1 MAGAW
6 PACPG
11 AQQRRLHA
19 RMNRAPR
26 PGHPHG
32 QAAALAHAGR
42 PVRPCRAGLSRAPGG
57 CRGGRES
64 QDTDFSAYAKPS
76 MLADPW
82 RGLAGAAAAAAPAPR
97 ARAPAPAPA
106 PAPVGP
112 APPPGA
118 SLASVLADALEVRA
132 RLRIGVGVG

>member
-1 MAGAW
+1 VAGAW
-6 PACPG
+6 PACLG

-26 PGHPHG
+26 PGHADG
-32 QAAALAHAGR
+32 RAAALAHAGR

-57 CRGGRES
+57 GRGGRES
-64 QDTDFSAYAKPS
+64 EDIDFSAYAKPS

-82 RGLAGAAAAAAPAPR
+82 QGLAAAAAAAAPAPH
-97 ARAPAPAPA
+97 APAPAPG
-106 PAPVGP
+106 GP

-132 RLRIGVGVG
+132 HLRIGTGVG